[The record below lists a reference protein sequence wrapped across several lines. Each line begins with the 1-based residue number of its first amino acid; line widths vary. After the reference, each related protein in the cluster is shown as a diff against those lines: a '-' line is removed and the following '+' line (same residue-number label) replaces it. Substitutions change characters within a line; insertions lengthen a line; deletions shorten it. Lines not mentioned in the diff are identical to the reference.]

1 LSGGQL
7 CYSILTQQVPAM
19 LTSFREHL
27 AQASRDIQAALA
39 TGQIKGYTWVAI
51 GIVTIVVVY
60 WFWSWTKNR

>member
-1 LSGGQL
+1 
-7 CYSILTQQVPAM
+7 M